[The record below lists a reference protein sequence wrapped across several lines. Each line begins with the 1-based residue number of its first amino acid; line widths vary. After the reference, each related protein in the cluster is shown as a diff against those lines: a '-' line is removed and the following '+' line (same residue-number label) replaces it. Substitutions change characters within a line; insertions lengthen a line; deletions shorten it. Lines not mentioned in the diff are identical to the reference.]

1 MPTET
6 VIVVSAIIVVFAVF
20 TAVLA
25 WADKQTR
32 QIRRR

>member
-6 VIVVSAIIVVFAVF
+6 ILVVSAIVIVFAVF

-25 WADKQTR
+25 WADSQTQR
-32 QIRRR
+32 GKP